1 MASEF
6 IAGLQRL
13 FGVEPEQRHQQER
26 FDKVKR
32 TLDERNDELD
42 ALLDD
47 FRKINTRVASRSRT
61 APPPPSGP
69 PPIPADAVSK
79 EAAG

>member
-26 FDKVKR
+26 FDKSKR

-42 ALLDD
+42 ALLAD
-47 FRKINTRVASRSRT
+47 FKKINTRVTARSR
-61 APPPPSGP
+61 AAPPPSGP